1 MTDPAVDTTS
11 GEPGEGSEAPPE
23 PKSLGRKILSNT
35 ITIGLVIAIF
45 VFLVPKLEEAD
56 LSEVA
61 SYLTWE
67 RVLVAL
73 LLGGLNLTTNWP
85 PMVIALP
92 GLRYREAAVS
102 NLGPAAVSNTVP
114 EGGAVATGLV
124 VAMQRSWGFPLPAIT
139 LAFLVT
145 GLWTNVV
152 RYSITAAALLV
163 YALSDADSSQLITF
177 AVILVAAV
185 IVIFVLLVLVFRS
198 ATFAERLGRGASRPA
213 GWVLEPFHRPP
224 PDLAATLVDFRTR
237 TIDLVRTRWKGLTVS
252 MTISQ
257 LSMALVLLVCVR
269 MVGVDNSVVSV
280 AKVIVAWGA
289 VSFASILVPV
299 PGGIGVAEVVLVGV
313 LTAGLPPQYTTPI
326 TAAVVLY
333 RMATWLLPIPLGAGA
348 YLFWRYNHSWRAEPG
363 TRERGSEAMTS

>member
-1 MTDPAVDTTS
+1 MTDNPPADGLDS
-11 GEPGEGSEAPPE
+11 PPE
-23 PKSLGRKILSNT
+23 PRSLGRKILSNT

-45 VFLVPKLEEAD
+45 WFLVPKLEEAD
-56 LSEVA
+56 LSQVA
-61 SYLTWE
+61 SYFTWE
-67 RVLVAL
+67 QVLVAL
-73 LLGGLNLTTNWP
+73 FFGGLNLVTNWP

-139 LAFLVT
+139 LGFLIT
-145 GLWTNVV
+145 GLWTNMV

-163 YALSDADSSQLITF
+163 YALTDGDSSQLITF
-177 AVILVAAV
+177 AGILVAAV
-185 IVIFVLLVLVFRS
+185 VVVFVLLVLVFRS
-198 ATFAERLGRGASRPA
+198 EHFAERLGHVASKPT
-213 GWVLEPFHRPP
+213 GWALKPFHRPP
-224 PDLAATLVDFRTR
+224 PDLATTLIDFRHR
-237 TIDLVRTRWKGLTVS
+237 TIGLVRTRWKGLTVS

-269 MVGVDNSVVSV
+269 MCGVPSDIVSV

-289 VSFASILVPV
+289 VLFASILVPV

-326 TAAVVLY
+326 TAAVMLY
-333 RMATWLLPIPLGAGA
+333 RMATWLLPIPIGAGA
-348 YLFWRYNHSWRAEPG
+348 YLFWRYNTSWRAEPG
-363 TRERGSEAMTS
+363 SRQAVAAVTEVGAMRP